1 MILDKLSQSTYKR
14 VEDEKKQNPLEEV
27 KAKALAMEKG
37 NFEFGVITLGIETG
51 AQAMW
56 SQAAKLPEIEI
67 KKPKTILTKNTPTS
81 MQAGL
86 VYGAIGQTEYI
97 VQKIKEE
104 CGYDNIKVVA
114 TGGLG
119 KIIADETDCI
129 DIYDPDLT
137 LTGLRLIY
145 NKNRKVK

>member
-1 MILDKLSQSTYKR
+1 M
-14 VEDEKKQNPLEEV
+14 
-27 KAKALAMEKG
+27 
-37 NFEFGVITLGIETG
+37 
-51 AQAMW
+51 
-56 SQAAKLPEIEI
+56 
-67 KKPKTILTKNTPTS
+67 
-81 MQAGL
+81 
-86 VYGAIGQTEYI
+86 
-97 VQKIKEE
+97 QKIKEE

-114 TGGLG
+114 TGGLV